1 MSPERSGPPSA
12 NLASAS
18 SLSRRLLAKT
28 TRSLQSPTVGVKLGL
43 SPPVESAFSIH
54 RSSSCL
60 RLAAICAGSVTVAVL
75 AASALASS
83 SSLSALARFHLSI
96 SDLDTLGLDT
106 NVPLG
111 AGCARGCRE
120 CECDCAAEGS
130 AVERKPSPS
139 SLRAGAG
146 PAAMTCL
153 GGGGGGGGRA
163 GRAGNARWS
172 GCAAV
177 SATLVLACVAAL
189 AALAYFGGIDDVVAL
204 TIAPIAQSQRGGAP
218 SARARDAPRGAHPF
232 AARMRR
238 DFEQSRREVRDLH
251 RKLDETTARE
261 ERLEGSLSP
270 WALTA
275 SLSPDPPRYLRD
287 EDEATWKAR
296 EKAKADAKAEAKK
309 AEKAAKRDED
319 ARVAEKKDEPPARS
333 SRASRKAPA
342 APRRAGGGK
351 ASSSRA

>member
-1 MSPERSGPPSA
+1 MARGGIFA
-12 NLASAS
+12 ACMSAS
-18 SLSRRLLAKT
+18 VARAAGVGTSYGAAGVGGDGASRARPAALDELREETAREAALNEVFRKEFAREQRRLQRSVDDIVDAAK
-28 TRSLQSPTVGVKLGL
+28 
-43 SPPVESAFSIH
+43 
-54 RSSSCL
+54 
-60 RLAAICAGSVTVAVL
+60 
-75 AASALASS
+75 
-83 SSLSALARFHLSI
+83 
-96 SDLDTLGLDT
+96 
-106 NVPLG
+106 
-111 AGCARGCRE
+111 RGGIDGGR
-120 CECDCAAEGS
+120 
-130 AVERKPSPS
+130 
-139 SLRAGAG
+139 
-146 PAAMTCL
+146 T

-189 AALAYFGGIDDVVAL
+189 AALAYFGGIDDVVAM
-204 TIAPIAQSQRGGAP
+204 TIAPIAQSNARGGAP

-296 EKAKADAKAEAKK
+296 EKAEADAKAKEAEK
-309 AEKAAKRDED
+309 ANEKAAKRDED
-319 ARVAEKKDEPPARS
+319 ADFVAEKKDEPSARS
-333 SRASRKAPA
+333 SRASRKAA

>member
-1 MSPERSGPPSA
+1 MARGGIFA
-12 NLASAS
+12 ACMSAS
-18 SLSRRLLAKT
+18 VARAAGVGTSYGAAGVGGDGASRAPPAALDELREETAREAALNEVFRKEFAREQRRLQRSVDDMVDAAK
-28 TRSLQSPTVGVKLGL
+28 
-43 SPPVESAFSIH
+43 
-54 RSSSCL
+54 
-60 RLAAICAGSVTVAVL
+60 
-75 AASALASS
+75 
-83 SSLSALARFHLSI
+83 
-96 SDLDTLGLDT
+96 
-106 NVPLG
+106 
-111 AGCARGCRE
+111 RGGIDGGR
-120 CECDCAAEGS
+120 
-130 AVERKPSPS
+130 
-139 SLRAGAG
+139 
-146 PAAMTCL
+146 T

-189 AALAYFGGIDDVVAL
+189 AALAYFGGIDDVVAM
-204 TIAPIAQSQRGGAP
+204 TIAPIAQSNARGGAP

-296 EKAKADAKAEAKK
+296 EKAEADAKAKEAEK
-309 AEKAAKRDED
+309 ANEKAAKRDENAD
-319 ARVAEKKDEPPARS
+319 FVAEKKDEPSARS
-333 SRASRKAPA
+333 SRASRKAT

>member
-1 MSPERSGPPSA
+1 MARGGIFA
-12 NLASAS
+12 ACMSAS
-18 SLSRRLLAKT
+18 VARAAGVGTSYGAAGVGGDGASRAPPAALDELREETAREAALNEVFRKEFAREQRRLQRSVDDIVDAAK
-28 TRSLQSPTVGVKLGL
+28 
-43 SPPVESAFSIH
+43 
-54 RSSSCL
+54 
-60 RLAAICAGSVTVAVL
+60 
-75 AASALASS
+75 
-83 SSLSALARFHLSI
+83 
-96 SDLDTLGLDT
+96 
-106 NVPLG
+106 
-111 AGCARGCRE
+111 RGGIDGGR
-120 CECDCAAEGS
+120 
-130 AVERKPSPS
+130 
-139 SLRAGAG
+139 
-146 PAAMTCL
+146 T

-189 AALAYFGGIDDVVAL
+189 AALAYFGGIDDVVAM
-204 TIAPIAQSQRGGAP
+204 TIAPIAQSNARGGAP

-296 EKAKADAKAEAKK
+296 EKAEADAKAKEAEK
-309 AEKAAKRDED
+309 ANEKAAKRDED
-319 ARVAEKKDEPPARS
+319 ADFVAEKKDEPSARS
-333 SRASRKAPA
+333 SRASRKAA

>member
-1 MSPERSGPPSA
+1 MARGGIFA
-12 NLASAS
+12 ACMSAS
-18 SLSRRLLAKT
+18 VARAAGVGTSYGAAGVGGDGASLAPPAALDELREETAREAALNEVFRKEFAREQRRLQRSVDDIVDAAK
-28 TRSLQSPTVGVKLGL
+28 
-43 SPPVESAFSIH
+43 
-54 RSSSCL
+54 
-60 RLAAICAGSVTVAVL
+60 
-75 AASALASS
+75 
-83 SSLSALARFHLSI
+83 
-96 SDLDTLGLDT
+96 
-106 NVPLG
+106 
-111 AGCARGCRE
+111 RGGIDGGR
-120 CECDCAAEGS
+120 
-130 AVERKPSPS
+130 
-139 SLRAGAG
+139 
-146 PAAMTCL
+146 T

-189 AALAYFGGIDDVVAL
+189 AALAYFGGIDDVVAM
-204 TIAPIAQSQRGGAP
+204 TIAPIAQSNARGGAP

-296 EKAKADAKAEAKK
+296 EKAEADAKAKEAEK
-309 AEKAAKRDED
+309 ANEKAAKRDED
-319 ARVAEKKDEPPARS
+319 ADFVAEKKDEPSARS
-333 SRASRKAPA
+333 SRASRKAA

>member
-1 MSPERSGPPSA
+1 MARGGIFAACMS
-12 NLASAS
+12 ASAARAAGVGTS
-18 SLSRRLLAKT
+18 YGAAGVGGDGASRARPAALDELREETAREAALNEVFRKEFAREQRRLQRSVDDIVDAAK
-28 TRSLQSPTVGVKLGL
+28 
-43 SPPVESAFSIH
+43 
-54 RSSSCL
+54 
-60 RLAAICAGSVTVAVL
+60 
-75 AASALASS
+75 
-83 SSLSALARFHLSI
+83 
-96 SDLDTLGLDT
+96 
-106 NVPLG
+106 
-111 AGCARGCRE
+111 RGGIDGGR
-120 CECDCAAEGS
+120 
-130 AVERKPSPS
+130 
-139 SLRAGAG
+139 
-146 PAAMTCL
+146 T

>member
-1 MSPERSGPPSA
+1 MARGGIFA
-12 NLASAS
+12 ACMSAS
-18 SLSRRLLAKT
+18 VARAAGVGTSYGAAGVGGDGASRARPAALDELREETAREAALNEVFRKEFAREQRRLQRSVDDIVDAAK
-28 TRSLQSPTVGVKLGL
+28 
-43 SPPVESAFSIH
+43 
-54 RSSSCL
+54 
-60 RLAAICAGSVTVAVL
+60 
-75 AASALASS
+75 
-83 SSLSALARFHLSI
+83 
-96 SDLDTLGLDT
+96 
-106 NVPLG
+106 
-111 AGCARGCRE
+111 RGGIDGGR
-120 CECDCAAEGS
+120 
-130 AVERKPSPS
+130 
-139 SLRAGAG
+139 
-146 PAAMTCL
+146 T

-189 AALAYFGGIDDVVAL
+189 AALAYFGGIDDVVAM
-204 TIAPIAQSQRGGAP
+204 TIAPIAQSNARGGAP
-218 SARARDAPRGAHPF
+218 SARARDALRGAHPF

-296 EKAKADAKAEAKK
+296 EKAEADAKAKEAEK
-309 AEKAAKRDED
+309 ANEKAAKRDENAD
-319 ARVAEKKDEPPARS
+319 FVAEKKDEPSARS
-333 SRASRKAPA
+333 SRASRKAT

>member
-1 MSPERSGPPSA
+1 MARGGIFA
-12 NLASAS
+12 ACMSAS
-18 SLSRRLLAKT
+18 VARAAGVGTSYGAAGVGGDGASRARPAALDELREETAREAALNEVFRKEFAREQRRLQRSVDDIVDAAK
-28 TRSLQSPTVGVKLGL
+28 
-43 SPPVESAFSIH
+43 
-54 RSSSCL
+54 
-60 RLAAICAGSVTVAVL
+60 
-75 AASALASS
+75 
-83 SSLSALARFHLSI
+83 
-96 SDLDTLGLDT
+96 
-106 NVPLG
+106 
-111 AGCARGCRE
+111 RGGIDGGR
-120 CECDCAAEGS
+120 
-130 AVERKPSPS
+130 
-139 SLRAGAG
+139 
-146 PAAMTCL
+146 T

-296 EKAKADAKAEAKK
+296 EKAEADAKAKEAEK
-309 AEKAAKRDED
+309 ANEKAAKRDED
-319 ARVAEKKDEPPARS
+319 ADFVAEKKDEPSARS
-333 SRASRKAPA
+333 SRASRKAA

>member
-1 MSPERSGPPSA
+1 MARGGIFAACMS
-12 NLASAS
+12 ASAARAAGVGTS
-18 SLSRRLLAKT
+18 YGAAGVGGDGASRARPAALDELREETAREAALNEVFRKEFAREQRRLQRSVDNIVDAAK
-28 TRSLQSPTVGVKLGL
+28 
-43 SPPVESAFSIH
+43 
-54 RSSSCL
+54 
-60 RLAAICAGSVTVAVL
+60 
-75 AASALASS
+75 
-83 SSLSALARFHLSI
+83 
-96 SDLDTLGLDT
+96 
-106 NVPLG
+106 
-111 AGCARGCRE
+111 RGGIDGGR
-120 CECDCAAEGS
+120 
-130 AVERKPSPS
+130 
-139 SLRAGAG
+139 
-146 PAAMTCL
+146 T

-296 EKAKADAKAEAKK
+296 EKSEADAKAE

>member
-1 MSPERSGPPSA
+1 MARGGIFA
-12 NLASAS
+12 ACMSAS
-18 SLSRRLLAKT
+18 VARAAGVGTSYGAAGVGGDGASRAPPAALDELREETAREAALNEVFRKEFAREQRRLQRSVDDIVDAAK
-28 TRSLQSPTVGVKLGL
+28 
-43 SPPVESAFSIH
+43 
-54 RSSSCL
+54 
-60 RLAAICAGSVTVAVL
+60 
-75 AASALASS
+75 
-83 SSLSALARFHLSI
+83 
-96 SDLDTLGLDT
+96 
-106 NVPLG
+106 
-111 AGCARGCRE
+111 RGGIDGGR
-120 CECDCAAEGS
+120 
-130 AVERKPSPS
+130 
-139 SLRAGAG
+139 
-146 PAAMTCL
+146 T

-218 SARARDAPRGAHPF
+218 STRARDAPRGAHPF
-232 AARMRR
+232 AARLRR
-238 DFEQSRREVRDLH
+238 DLEQSRREVRDLH

-296 EKAKADAKAEAKK
+296 EKAEADAKAKEAEK
-309 AEKAAKRDED
+309 ANEKAAKRDENAD
-319 ARVAEKKDEPPARS
+319 FVAEKKDEPSARS
-333 SRASRKAPA
+333 SRASRKAT

>member
-1 MSPERSGPPSA
+1 M
-12 NLASAS
+12 SAS
-18 SLSRRLLAKT
+18 VARAAGVGTSYGAAGVGGDGASRARPAALDELREETAREAALNEVFRKEFAREQRRLQRSVDDIVDAAK
-28 TRSLQSPTVGVKLGL
+28 
-43 SPPVESAFSIH
+43 
-54 RSSSCL
+54 
-60 RLAAICAGSVTVAVL
+60 
-75 AASALASS
+75 
-83 SSLSALARFHLSI
+83 
-96 SDLDTLGLDT
+96 
-106 NVPLG
+106 
-111 AGCARGCRE
+111 RGGIDGGR
-120 CECDCAAEGS
+120 
-130 AVERKPSPS
+130 
-139 SLRAGAG
+139 
-146 PAAMTCL
+146 T

-189 AALAYFGGIDDVVAL
+189 AALAYFGGIDDVVAM
-204 TIAPIAQSQRGGAP
+204 TIAPIAQSNARGGAP

-296 EKAKADAKAEAKK
+296 EKAEADAKAKEAEK
-309 AEKAAKRDED
+309 ANEKAAKRDENAD
-319 ARVAEKKDEPPARS
+319 FVAEKKDEPSARS
-333 SRASRKAPA
+333 SRASRKAT

>member
-1 MSPERSGPPSA
+1 MARGGIFA
-12 NLASAS
+12 ACMSAS
-18 SLSRRLLAKT
+18 VARAAGVGTSYGAAGVGGDGASRAPPAALDELREETAREAALNEVFRKEFAREQRRLQRSVDDIVDAAK
-28 TRSLQSPTVGVKLGL
+28 
-43 SPPVESAFSIH
+43 
-54 RSSSCL
+54 
-60 RLAAICAGSVTVAVL
+60 
-75 AASALASS
+75 
-83 SSLSALARFHLSI
+83 
-96 SDLDTLGLDT
+96 
-106 NVPLG
+106 
-111 AGCARGCRE
+111 RGGI
-120 CECDCAAEGS
+120 D
-130 AVERKPSPS
+130 
-139 SLRAGAG
+139 
-146 PAAMTCL
+146 
-153 GGGGGGGGRA
+153 GGRTGGGGRA

-189 AALAYFGGIDDVVAL
+189 AALAYFGGIDDVVAM
-204 TIAPIAQSQRGGAP
+204 TIAPPIAQSNARGGAP

-261 ERLEGSLSP
+261 TRLEGSLSP

-296 EKAKADAKAEAKK
+296 EKAEADAKAKEAEK
-309 AEKAAKRDED
+309 ANEKAAKRDED
-319 ARVAEKKDEPPARS
+319 ADFVANKKDEPSARS
-333 SRASRKAPA
+333 SRASRKAA

>member
-1 MSPERSGPPSA
+1 MARGGIFA
-12 NLASAS
+12 ACMSAS
-18 SLSRRLLAKT
+18 VARAAGVGTSYGAAGVGGDGASRARPAALDELREETAREAALNEVFRKEFAREQRRLQRSVDDIVDAAK
-28 TRSLQSPTVGVKLGL
+28 
-43 SPPVESAFSIH
+43 
-54 RSSSCL
+54 
-60 RLAAICAGSVTVAVL
+60 
-75 AASALASS
+75 
-83 SSLSALARFHLSI
+83 
-96 SDLDTLGLDT
+96 
-106 NVPLG
+106 
-111 AGCARGCRE
+111 RGGIDGGR
-120 CECDCAAEGS
+120 
-130 AVERKPSPS
+130 
-139 SLRAGAG
+139 
-146 PAAMTCL
+146 T

>member
-1 MSPERSGPPSA
+1 MARGGIFA
-12 NLASAS
+12 ACMSAS
-18 SLSRRLLAKT
+18 VARAAGVGTSYGAAGVGGDGASRAPPAALDELREETAREAALNEVFRKEFAREQRRLQRSVDDIVDAAK
-28 TRSLQSPTVGVKLGL
+28 
-43 SPPVESAFSIH
+43 
-54 RSSSCL
+54 
-60 RLAAICAGSVTVAVL
+60 
-75 AASALASS
+75 
-83 SSLSALARFHLSI
+83 
-96 SDLDTLGLDT
+96 
-106 NVPLG
+106 
-111 AGCARGCRE
+111 RGGIDGGR
-120 CECDCAAEGS
+120 
-130 AVERKPSPS
+130 
-139 SLRAGAG
+139 
-146 PAAMTCL
+146 T

-189 AALAYFGGIDDVVAL
+189 AALAYFGGIDDVVAM
-204 TIAPIAQSQRGGAP
+204 TIAPIAQSNARGGAP

-296 EKAKADAKAEAKK
+296 EKAEADAKAKEAEK
-309 AEKAAKRDED
+309 ANEKAAKRDED
-319 ARVAEKKDEPPARS
+319 ADFVAEKKDEPSARS
-333 SRASRKAPA
+333 SRASRKAT

>member
-1 MSPERSGPPSA
+1 MARGGIFA
-12 NLASAS
+12 ACMSAS
-18 SLSRRLLAKT
+18 VARAAGVGTSYGAAGVGGDGASRAPPAALDELREETAREAALNEVFRKEFAREQRRLQRSVDDIVDAAK
-28 TRSLQSPTVGVKLGL
+28 
-43 SPPVESAFSIH
+43 
-54 RSSSCL
+54 
-60 RLAAICAGSVTVAVL
+60 
-75 AASALASS
+75 
-83 SSLSALARFHLSI
+83 
-96 SDLDTLGLDT
+96 
-106 NVPLG
+106 
-111 AGCARGCRE
+111 RGGIDGGR
-120 CECDCAAEGS
+120 
-130 AVERKPSPS
+130 
-139 SLRAGAG
+139 
-146 PAAMTCL
+146 T

-189 AALAYFGGIDDVVAL
+189 AALAYFGGIDDVVAM
-204 TIAPIAQSQRGGAP
+204 TIAPIAQSNARDGAP

-296 EKAKADAKAEAKK
+296 EKAEADAKAKEAEK
-309 AEKAAKRDED
+309 ANEKAAKRDED
-319 ARVAEKKDEPPARS
+319 ADFVAEKKDEPSARS
-333 SRASRKAPA
+333 SRASRKAT

>member
-1 MSPERSGPPSA
+1 MS
-12 NLASAS
+12 ASAARAAGVGTS
-18 SLSRRLLAKT
+18 YGAAGVGGDGASRARPAALDELREETAREAALNEVFRKEFAREQRRLQRSVDDIVDAAK
-28 TRSLQSPTVGVKLGL
+28 
-43 SPPVESAFSIH
+43 
-54 RSSSCL
+54 
-60 RLAAICAGSVTVAVL
+60 
-75 AASALASS
+75 
-83 SSLSALARFHLSI
+83 
-96 SDLDTLGLDT
+96 
-106 NVPLG
+106 
-111 AGCARGCRE
+111 RGGIDGGR
-120 CECDCAAEGS
+120 
-130 AVERKPSPS
+130 
-139 SLRAGAG
+139 
-146 PAAMTCL
+146 T

>member
-1 MSPERSGPPSA
+1 MARGGIFAACMS
-12 NLASAS
+12 ASAARTAGVGTS
-18 SLSRRLLAKT
+18 YGAAGVGGDGASRAPPAALDELREETAREAALNEVFRKEFAREQRRLQRSVDDMVDAAK
-28 TRSLQSPTVGVKLGL
+28 RGGVDGG
-43 SPPVESAFSIH
+43 
-54 RSSSCL
+54 R
-60 RLAAICAGSVTVAVL
+60 T
-75 AASALASS
+75 
-83 SSLSALARFHLSI
+83 
-96 SDLDTLGLDT
+96 
-106 NVPLG
+106 
-111 AGCARGCRE
+111 
-120 CECDCAAEGS
+120 
-130 AVERKPSPS
+130 
-139 SLRAGAG
+139 
-146 PAAMTCL
+146 

-189 AALAYFGGIDDVVAL
+189 AALAYFGGIDDVVAM
-204 TIAPIAQSQRGGAP
+204 TIAPIAQSNARGGAP

-296 EKAKADAKAEAKK
+296 EKAEADAKAKEAEK
-309 AEKAAKRDED
+309 ANEKAAKRDED
-319 ARVAEKKDEPPARS
+319 ADFVAEKKDEPSARS
-333 SRASRKAPA
+333 SRASRKAT

>member
-1 MSPERSGPPSA
+1 MARGGIFA
-12 NLASAS
+12 ACMSAS
-18 SLSRRLLAKT
+18 VARAAGVGTSYGAAGVGGDGASRARPAALDELREETAREAALNEVFRKEFAREQRRLQRSVDDMVDAAK
-28 TRSLQSPTVGVKLGL
+28 
-43 SPPVESAFSIH
+43 
-54 RSSSCL
+54 
-60 RLAAICAGSVTVAVL
+60 
-75 AASALASS
+75 
-83 SSLSALARFHLSI
+83 
-96 SDLDTLGLDT
+96 
-106 NVPLG
+106 
-111 AGCARGCRE
+111 RGGIDGGR
-120 CECDCAAEGS
+120 
-130 AVERKPSPS
+130 
-139 SLRAGAG
+139 
-146 PAAMTCL
+146 T

-189 AALAYFGGIDDVVAL
+189 AALAYFGGIDDVVAM
-204 TIAPIAQSQRGGAP
+204 TIAPIAQSNARGGAP

-296 EKAKADAKAEAKK
+296 EKAEADAKAKEAEK
-309 AEKAAKRDED
+309 ANEKAAKRDENAD
-319 ARVAEKKDEPPARS
+319 FVAEKKDEPSARS
-333 SRASRKAPA
+333 SRASRKAT

>member
-1 MSPERSGPPSA
+1 MARGGIFAACMS
-12 NLASAS
+12 ASAARAAGVGTS
-18 SLSRRLLAKT
+18 YGAAGVGGDGASRAPPAALDELREETAREAALNEVFRKEFAREQRRLQRSVDDMVDAAK
-28 TRSLQSPTVGVKLGL
+28 
-43 SPPVESAFSIH
+43 
-54 RSSSCL
+54 
-60 RLAAICAGSVTVAVL
+60 
-75 AASALASS
+75 
-83 SSLSALARFHLSI
+83 
-96 SDLDTLGLDT
+96 
-106 NVPLG
+106 
-111 AGCARGCRE
+111 RGGIDGGR
-120 CECDCAAEGS
+120 
-130 AVERKPSPS
+130 
-139 SLRAGAG
+139 
-146 PAAMTCL
+146 T
-153 GGGGGGGGRA
+153 GGGGGRGGRA

-189 AALAYFGGIDDVVAL
+189 AALAYFGGIDDVVAM
-204 TIAPIAQSQRGGAP
+204 TIAPIAQSNARGGAP

-296 EKAKADAKAEAKK
+296 EKAEADAKAKEAEK
-309 AEKAAKRDED
+309 ANEKAAKRDENAD
-319 ARVAEKKDEPPARS
+319 FVAEKKDEPSARS
-333 SRASRKAPA
+333 SRASRKAT

>member
-1 MSPERSGPPSA
+1 MARGGIFAACMS
-12 NLASAS
+12 ASAARAAGVGTS
-18 SLSRRLLAKT
+18 YGAAGVGGDGASRARPAALDELREETAREAALNEVFRKEFAREQRRLQRSVDDIVDAAK
-28 TRSLQSPTVGVKLGL
+28 
-43 SPPVESAFSIH
+43 
-54 RSSSCL
+54 
-60 RLAAICAGSVTVAVL
+60 
-75 AASALASS
+75 
-83 SSLSALARFHLSI
+83 
-96 SDLDTLGLDT
+96 
-106 NVPLG
+106 
-111 AGCARGCRE
+111 RGGIDGGR
-120 CECDCAAEGS
+120 
-130 AVERKPSPS
+130 
-139 SLRAGAG
+139 
-146 PAAMTCL
+146 T

-218 SARARDAPRGAHPF
+218 STRARDAPRGAHPF
-232 AARMRR
+232 AARLRR
-238 DFEQSRREVRDLH
+238 DLEQSRREVRDLH

-296 EKAKADAKAEAKK
+296 EKAEADAKAKEAEK
-309 AEKAAKRDED
+309 ANEKAAKRDENAD
-319 ARVAEKKDEPPARS
+319 FVAEKKDEPSARS
-333 SRASRKAPA
+333 SRASRKAA

>member
-1 MSPERSGPPSA
+1 MARGGIFA
-12 NLASAS
+12 ACMSAS
-18 SLSRRLLAKT
+18 VARAAGVGTSYGAAGVGGDGASRARPAALDELREETAREAALNEVFRKEFAREQRRLQRSVDDIVDAAK
-28 TRSLQSPTVGVKLGL
+28 
-43 SPPVESAFSIH
+43 
-54 RSSSCL
+54 
-60 RLAAICAGSVTVAVL
+60 
-75 AASALASS
+75 
-83 SSLSALARFHLSI
+83 
-96 SDLDTLGLDT
+96 
-106 NVPLG
+106 
-111 AGCARGCRE
+111 RGGIDGGR
-120 CECDCAAEGS
+120 
-130 AVERKPSPS
+130 
-139 SLRAGAG
+139 
-146 PAAMTCL
+146 T

-189 AALAYFGGIDDVVAL
+189 AALAYFGGIDDVVAM
-204 TIAPIAQSQRGGAP
+204 TIAPIAQSNARGGAP

-287 EDEATWKAR
+287 EDEAKWKAR
-296 EKAKADAKAEAKK
+296 EKAEADAKAKEAEK
-309 AEKAAKRDED
+309 ANEKAAKRDENAD
-319 ARVAEKKDEPPARS
+319 FVAEKKDEPSARS
-333 SRASRKAPA
+333 SRASRKAT

>member
-1 MSPERSGPPSA
+1 MARGGIFAACMS
-12 NLASAS
+12 ASAARTAGVGTS
-18 SLSRRLLAKT
+18 YGAAGVGGDGASRAPPAALDELREETAREAALNEVFRKEFAREQRRLQRSVDDMVDAAK
-28 TRSLQSPTVGVKLGL
+28 RGGVDGG
-43 SPPVESAFSIH
+43 
-54 RSSSCL
+54 R
-60 RLAAICAGSVTVAVL
+60 T
-75 AASALASS
+75 
-83 SSLSALARFHLSI
+83 
-96 SDLDTLGLDT
+96 
-106 NVPLG
+106 
-111 AGCARGCRE
+111 
-120 CECDCAAEGS
+120 
-130 AVERKPSPS
+130 
-139 SLRAGAG
+139 
-146 PAAMTCL
+146 

-189 AALAYFGGIDDVVAL
+189 AALADFGGIDDVVAL

-218 SARARDAPRGAHPF
+218 STRARDAPRGAHPF

-238 DFEQSRREVRDLH
+238 DLEQSRREVRDLH

-296 EKAKADAKAEAKK
+296 EKAEADAKAD
-309 AEKAAKRDED
+309 AEKPVKAAKRDED
-319 ARVAEKKDEPPARS
+319 ARVAEKKDEPSARS
-333 SRASRKAPA
+333 SRASRKAT

>member
-1 MSPERSGPPSA
+1 MFRKEFAREQ
-12 NLASAS
+12 
-18 SLSRRLLAKT
+18 RRLQRSVDDIVDAAK
-28 TRSLQSPTVGVKLGL
+28 
-43 SPPVESAFSIH
+43 
-54 RSSSCL
+54 
-60 RLAAICAGSVTVAVL
+60 
-75 AASALASS
+75 
-83 SSLSALARFHLSI
+83 
-96 SDLDTLGLDT
+96 
-106 NVPLG
+106 
-111 AGCARGCRE
+111 RGGIDGGR
-120 CECDCAAEGS
+120 
-130 AVERKPSPS
+130 
-139 SLRAGAG
+139 
-146 PAAMTCL
+146 T

-172 GCAAV
+172 GGAAV

-232 AARMRR
+232 AANLRR
-238 DFEQSRREVRDLH
+238 DLEQSRREVRDLH

-296 EKAKADAKAEAKK
+296 RRREADAKAEAKK

-351 ASSSRA
+351 ASSSRVTFIASVVIVKV

>member
-1 MSPERSGPPSA
+1 MARGGIFAACMS
-12 NLASAS
+12 ASAARAAGVGTS
-18 SLSRRLLAKT
+18 YGAAGVGGDGASRARPAALDELREETAREAALNEVFRKEFAREQRRLQRSVDDIVDAAK
-28 TRSLQSPTVGVKLGL
+28 
-43 SPPVESAFSIH
+43 
-54 RSSSCL
+54 
-60 RLAAICAGSVTVAVL
+60 
-75 AASALASS
+75 
-83 SSLSALARFHLSI
+83 
-96 SDLDTLGLDT
+96 
-106 NVPLG
+106 
-111 AGCARGCRE
+111 RGGIDGGR
-120 CECDCAAEGS
+120 
-130 AVERKPSPS
+130 
-139 SLRAGAG
+139 
-146 PAAMTCL
+146 T

-296 EKAKADAKAEAKK
+296 EKAEADAKAEAEK

-342 APRRAGGGK
+342 APRRAGGAK

>member
-1 MSPERSGPPSA
+1 MARGGIFA
-12 NLASAS
+12 ACMSAS
-18 SLSRRLLAKT
+18 VARAAGVGTSYGAAGVGGDGASRARPAALDELREETAREAALNEVFRKEFAREQRRLQRSVDDIVDAAK
-28 TRSLQSPTVGVKLGL
+28 
-43 SPPVESAFSIH
+43 
-54 RSSSCL
+54 
-60 RLAAICAGSVTVAVL
+60 
-75 AASALASS
+75 
-83 SSLSALARFHLSI
+83 
-96 SDLDTLGLDT
+96 
-106 NVPLG
+106 
-111 AGCARGCRE
+111 RGGIDGGR
-120 CECDCAAEGS
+120 
-130 AVERKPSPS
+130 
-139 SLRAGAG
+139 
-146 PAAMTCL
+146 T

-189 AALAYFGGIDDVVAL
+189 AALAYFGGIDDVVAM
-204 TIAPIAQSQRGGAP
+204 TIAPIAQSNARGGAP

-296 EKAKADAKAEAKK
+296 EKAEADAKAKEAEK
-309 AEKAAKRDED
+309 ANEKAAKRDENAD
-319 ARVAEKKDEPPARS
+319 FVAEKKDEPSARS
-333 SRASRKAPA
+333 SRASRKAT

>member
-1 MSPERSGPPSA
+1 MARGGIFAACMS
-12 NLASAS
+12 ASAARAAGVGTS
-18 SLSRRLLAKT
+18 YGAAGVGGDGASRARPAALDELREETAREAALNEVFRKEFAREQRRLQRSVDDIVDAAK
-28 TRSLQSPTVGVKLGL
+28 
-43 SPPVESAFSIH
+43 
-54 RSSSCL
+54 
-60 RLAAICAGSVTVAVL
+60 
-75 AASALASS
+75 
-83 SSLSALARFHLSI
+83 
-96 SDLDTLGLDT
+96 
-106 NVPLG
+106 
-111 AGCARGCRE
+111 RGGIDGGR
-120 CECDCAAEGS
+120 
-130 AVERKPSPS
+130 
-139 SLRAGAG
+139 
-146 PAAMTCL
+146 T

-296 EKAKADAKAEAKK
+296 EKAEADAKAEA
-309 AEKAAKRDED
+309 EKAAKHDGD

>member
-1 MSPERSGPPSA
+1 MARGGIFA
-12 NLASAS
+12 ACMSAS
-18 SLSRRLLAKT
+18 VARAAGVGTSYGAAGVGGDGASRAPPAALDELREETAREAALNEVFRKEFAREQRRLQRSVDDIVDAAK
-28 TRSLQSPTVGVKLGL
+28 
-43 SPPVESAFSIH
+43 
-54 RSSSCL
+54 
-60 RLAAICAGSVTVAVL
+60 
-75 AASALASS
+75 
-83 SSLSALARFHLSI
+83 
-96 SDLDTLGLDT
+96 
-106 NVPLG
+106 
-111 AGCARGCRE
+111 RGGIDGGR
-120 CECDCAAEGS
+120 
-130 AVERKPSPS
+130 
-139 SLRAGAG
+139 
-146 PAAMTCL
+146 T

-189 AALAYFGGIDDVVAL
+189 AALAYFGGIDDVVAM
-204 TIAPIAQSQRGGAP
+204 TIAPIAQSNARGGAP

-296 EKAKADAKAEAKK
+296 EKAEADAKAKEAEK
-309 AEKAAKRDED
+309 ANEKAAKRDENAD
-319 ARVAEKKDEPPARS
+319 FVAEKKDEPSARS
-333 SRASRKAPA
+333 SRASRKAT

>member
-1 MSPERSGPPSA
+1 MARGGIFA
-12 NLASAS
+12 ACMSAS
-18 SLSRRLLAKT
+18 VARAAGVGTSYGAAGVGGDGASRAPPAALDELREETAREAALNEVFRKEFAREQRRLQRSVDDIVDAAK
-28 TRSLQSPTVGVKLGL
+28 
-43 SPPVESAFSIH
+43 
-54 RSSSCL
+54 
-60 RLAAICAGSVTVAVL
+60 
-75 AASALASS
+75 
-83 SSLSALARFHLSI
+83 
-96 SDLDTLGLDT
+96 
-106 NVPLG
+106 
-111 AGCARGCRE
+111 RGGIDGGR
-120 CECDCAAEGS
+120 
-130 AVERKPSPS
+130 
-139 SLRAGAG
+139 
-146 PAAMTCL
+146 T

-189 AALAYFGGIDDVVAL
+189 AALAYFGGIDDVVAM
-204 TIAPIAQSQRGGAP
+204 TIAPIAQSNARGGAP

-296 EKAKADAKAEAKK
+296 EKAEADAKAKEAEK
-309 AEKAAKRDED
+309 ANEKAAKRDENAD
-319 ARVAEKKDEPPARS
+319 FVAEKKDEPSARS
-333 SRASRKAPA
+333 SRASRKAA

>member
-1 MSPERSGPPSA
+1 MARGGIFA
-12 NLASAS
+12 ACMSAS
-18 SLSRRLLAKT
+18 VARAAGVGTSYGAAGVGGDGASRARPAALDELREETAREAALNEVFRKEFAREQRRLQRSVDDIVDAAK
-28 TRSLQSPTVGVKLGL
+28 
-43 SPPVESAFSIH
+43 
-54 RSSSCL
+54 
-60 RLAAICAGSVTVAVL
+60 
-75 AASALASS
+75 
-83 SSLSALARFHLSI
+83 
-96 SDLDTLGLDT
+96 
-106 NVPLG
+106 
-111 AGCARGCRE
+111 RGGIDGGR
-120 CECDCAAEGS
+120 
-130 AVERKPSPS
+130 
-139 SLRAGAG
+139 
-146 PAAMTCL
+146 T

-189 AALAYFGGIDDVVAL
+189 AALAYFGGIDDVVAM
-204 TIAPIAQSQRGGAP
+204 TIAPIAQSNARGGAP

-296 EKAKADAKAEAKK
+296 EKAEADAKAKEAEK
-309 AEKAAKRDED
+309 ANEKAAKRDENAD
-319 ARVAEKKDEPPARS
+319 FVAEKKDEPSARS
-333 SRASRKAPA
+333 SRASRKAA

>member
-1 MSPERSGPPSA
+1 MRGVTRRAVTYKRWQRGPQSASRRRTYRDPAMARGGIFAACMS
-12 NLASAS
+12 ASAARAAGVGTS
-18 SLSRRLLAKT
+18 YGAAGVGGDGASRAPPAALDELREETAREAALNEVFRKEFAREQRRLQRSVDDMVDAAK
-28 TRSLQSPTVGVKLGL
+28 
-43 SPPVESAFSIH
+43 
-54 RSSSCL
+54 
-60 RLAAICAGSVTVAVL
+60 
-75 AASALASS
+75 
-83 SSLSALARFHLSI
+83 
-96 SDLDTLGLDT
+96 
-106 NVPLG
+106 
-111 AGCARGCRE
+111 RGGIDGGR
-120 CECDCAAEGS
+120 
-130 AVERKPSPS
+130 
-139 SLRAGAG
+139 
-146 PAAMTCL
+146 T
-153 GGGGGGGGRA
+153 GGGGGRGGRA

-218 SARARDAPRGAHPF
+218 STRARDAPRGAHPF
-232 AARMRR
+232 AARLRR
-238 DFEQSRREVRDLH
+238 DLEQSRREVRDLH

-296 EKAKADAKAEAKK
+296 EKAEADAKASEADADAK
-309 AEKAAKRDED
+309 ADAEKPVKAAKRDED
-319 ARVAEKKDEPPARS
+319 ARVAEKKDEPSARS
-333 SRASRKAPA
+333 SRASRKAA

>member
-1 MSPERSGPPSA
+1 MARGGIFAACMS
-12 NLASAS
+12 ASAARAAGVGTS
-18 SLSRRLLAKT
+18 YGAAGVGGDGASRARPAALDELREETAREAALNEVFRKEFAREQRRLQRSVDDIVDAAK
-28 TRSLQSPTVGVKLGL
+28 
-43 SPPVESAFSIH
+43 
-54 RSSSCL
+54 
-60 RLAAICAGSVTVAVL
+60 
-75 AASALASS
+75 
-83 SSLSALARFHLSI
+83 
-96 SDLDTLGLDT
+96 
-106 NVPLG
+106 
-111 AGCARGCRE
+111 RGGIDGGR
-120 CECDCAAEGS
+120 
-130 AVERKPSPS
+130 
-139 SLRAGAG
+139 
-146 PAAMTCL
+146 T

-296 EKAKADAKAEAKK
+296 EKAEADAKAEAEK

>member
-1 MSPERSGPPSA
+1 M
-12 NLASAS
+12 SAS
-18 SLSRRLLAKT
+18 VARAAGVGTSYGAAGVGGDGASRAPPAALDELREETAREAALNEVFRKEFAREQRRLQRSVDDIVDAAK
-28 TRSLQSPTVGVKLGL
+28 
-43 SPPVESAFSIH
+43 
-54 RSSSCL
+54 
-60 RLAAICAGSVTVAVL
+60 
-75 AASALASS
+75 
-83 SSLSALARFHLSI
+83 
-96 SDLDTLGLDT
+96 
-106 NVPLG
+106 
-111 AGCARGCRE
+111 RGGIDGGR
-120 CECDCAAEGS
+120 
-130 AVERKPSPS
+130 
-139 SLRAGAG
+139 
-146 PAAMTCL
+146 T

-189 AALAYFGGIDDVVAL
+189 AALAYFGGIDDVVAM
-204 TIAPIAQSQRGGAP
+204 TIAPIAQSNARGGAP

-296 EKAKADAKAEAKK
+296 EKAEADAKAKEAEK
-309 AEKAAKRDED
+309 ANEKAAKRDED
-319 ARVAEKKDEPPARS
+319 ADFVAEKKDEPSARS
-333 SRASRKAPA
+333 SRASRKAT

>member
-1 MSPERSGPPSA
+1 MARGGIFAACMS
-12 NLASAS
+12 ASAARAAGVGTS
-18 SLSRRLLAKT
+18 YGAAGVGGDGASRARPAALDELREETAREAALNEVFRKEFAREQRRLQRSVDDIVDAAK
-28 TRSLQSPTVGVKLGL
+28 
-43 SPPVESAFSIH
+43 
-54 RSSSCL
+54 
-60 RLAAICAGSVTVAVL
+60 
-75 AASALASS
+75 
-83 SSLSALARFHLSI
+83 
-96 SDLDTLGLDT
+96 
-106 NVPLG
+106 
-111 AGCARGCRE
+111 RGGIDGGR
-120 CECDCAAEGS
+120 
-130 AVERKPSPS
+130 
-139 SLRAGAG
+139 
-146 PAAMTCL
+146 T

-296 EKAKADAKAEAKK
+296 EKAEADAKAE
-309 AEKAAKRDED
+309 AEKAAKRDGD

-351 ASSSRA
+351 SSSSRA